1 MHAARDRL
9 FALLCC
15 LGGAPGLTLRALQQ
29 HVPDDLEVTRDDRV
43 IPWLDAL
50 LGLEADGLVDVTS
63 GGIVLRVDPEV
74 GLTDKQVAADAL
86 SIALDVLISLLPERS
101 WLPSCW
107 PPYDAYS
114 EVALRLIARCDEW
127 GMSEPQQAE
136 LALRCAAYFHSR
148 CRYLEAER
156 VARTALQLT
165 AAALLADTDDLR
177 AAERVVRAHG
187 HLGRILDALGAFD
200 QAMASHEEAVA
211 LARQVYVGRPFLIAG
226 PLLYQART
234 LRDLGRFEDAVAA
247 VEEAALLLAAPYGV
261 GAEEAGVDAVTDHRA
276 VEEVF
281 GLRITQ
287 GRLLLDVGRVRQGI
301 ELLRGLQLGEREEP
315 RRWVGDA
322 SLPFD
327 QARIL
332 VAQGQME
339 RDLGLYAEAE
349 ANLREAL
356 RLNQVHFGP
365 HHLVVARTID
375 QLARVHRDQG
385 RYEHAG
391 NEYRRSLTVKS
402 AHLTEDH
409 PDCARTRVALG
420 GILRRLGDLAAAVE
434 AADAGLLAL
443 EGRFD
448 RHPEIVHAL
457 TTRAAVA
464 RDAGDPGTAR
474 QLLARA
480 EDVIGSLPQPV
491 PTMGHLSHPLAAVTY
506 LTTASLDRGDGRLSA
521 ALRHA
526 QWAVEIDEELY
537 GPDHAETARPLAER
551 GRVHRRLGELHRAD
565 EDLLAAERILVW
577 NFQGLHPEIARIK
590 GHRARVLRSLDQPLA
605 AERSLRE
612 LERARLMTRSLLG
625 AGHVDVSAL
634 TAEFGR
640 GLLARGRH
648 DEALALLSE
657 SLAAQEAVG
666 GRAAERSLEVAITH
680 ASLGDLYA
688 ALGSEDECRRAKD
701 RSLAIKRAIYG
712 PRHNQVARTLRDY
725 AGALRRLH
733 PSPSP
738 GEATEVLALLTG
750 ALDMALEV
758 DVDGIEGVLPTAVSL
773 GHTLVG
779 YGGDPTLATSP
790 PESMR
795 ASVVE
800 ALEEGLARVTA
811 AFTGDLALSPG
822 NPRVASAAAM
832 LDRLRASWG

>member
-1 MHAARDRL
+1 MEAARDRL

-43 IPWLDAL
+43 VPWLDAL
-50 LGLEADGLVDVTS
+50 LDLEADGLVDVTS
-63 GGIVLRVDPEV
+63 GGIALRVDPEV
-74 GLTDKQVAADAL
+74 GLTDKQVAAEAL

-107 PPYDAYS
+107 PPYDANG
-114 EVALRLIARCDEW
+114 EVALRLIARCDDR
-127 GMSEPQQAE
+127 GMGEPQQAE

-200 QAMASHEEAVA
+200 QALASHEAAVA
-211 LARQVYVGRPFLIAG
+211 LARQVYVGRPFRIAG
-226 PLLYQART
+226 PLQYQART
-234 LRDLGRFEDAVAA
+234 LRDLGRFDDALAA
-247 VEEAALLLAAPYGV
+247 VEEAALLLAGPDGV
-261 GAEEAGVDAVTDHRA
+261 DAEDGAVDAVTDHRA
-276 VEEVF
+276 AEEVF
-281 GLRITQ
+281 RLRITQ
-287 GRLLLDVGRVRQGI
+287 GRLLLDVGRVQQGI
-301 ELLRGLQLGEREEP
+301 ELLRGLQLGEHEEP

-332 VAQGQME
+332 VARGQRE
-339 RDLGLYAEAE
+339 RDIGLYAEAE
-349 ANLREAL
+349 ASLREAL
-356 RLNQVHFGP
+356 RLNQLHFGSQ
-365 HHLVVARTID
+365 HLVVAKTLD

-391 NEYRRSLTVKS
+391 NEYRRSLSVKS
-402 AHLTEDH
+402 AHLPEDH
-409 PDCARTRVALG
+409 PDCARTLVSLAGMR
-420 GILRRLGDLAAAVE
+420 RRLGDLELAAE
-434 AADAGLLAL
+434 AADAGLSAL
-443 EGRFD
+443 EGRYD
-448 RHPEIVHAL
+448 RHPGIVQAL

-464 RDAGDPGTAR
+464 RDAGDPATAR
-474 QLLARA
+474 HLLERA
-480 EDVIGSLPQPV
+480 EAVIAGLPQPV
-491 PTMGHLSHPLAAVTY
+491 PDMGHLSHPLAAVTY
-506 LTTASLDRGDGRLSA
+506 VTLSSLDRGNGRLSD

-526 QWAVEIDEELY
+526 QWAVAIDEELY
-537 GPDHAETARPLAER
+537 GTGHAETARPLAER

-565 EDLLAAERILVW
+565 EDLLAAEQILVW

-605 AERSLRE
+605 ADRSLRE

-625 AGHVDVSAL
+625 SGHVDVSAL

-657 SLAAQEAVG
+657 SLAAQVAIG

-688 ALGSEDECRRAKD
+688 AMGSEDECRRAKD

-712 PRHNQVARTLRDY
+712 ARHNQVARTLRDY

-738 GEATEVLALLTG
+738 GEAAEVLALLTE

-758 DVDGIEGVLPTAVSL
+758 DVDGIEGVLPTAVAL
-773 GHTLVG
+773 GDVLLAYDGEPGLAAVVP
-779 YGGDPTLATSP
+779 DPA
-790 PESMR
+790 R
-795 ASVVE
+795 ASAVA
-800 ALEEGLARVTA
+800 ALEEGLGRVAA

-822 NPRVASAAAM
+822 NRRVASGAAM
-832 LDRLRASWG
+832 LDRLRAM